1 MSHAPPKQF
10 TDNSPKPNTSPL
22 QPHTM
27 DSLNSEINASNTE
40 VAVDAVEE
48 IKVYSTFDEMSLP
61 ENLLRGIYAYGFET
75 PSKIQQRAIVPMV
88 NGRDIIAQA
97 QSGTGKTGTFSIGA
111 MSILNPE
118 LKAPQVLVLAPTRE
132 LAQQTEKVAAAIGSY
147 MGVQVHSA
155 TGGPPIAEDIRALQR
170 GAQFIVGTPGR
181 IYDLIR
187 RGALKLDAMRV
198 LIMDE
203 ADQMLED
210 RFREQVHC
218 ILEFKFPS
226 TTQVAL
232 FSATLPPEVTEVAE
246 KFLQNPCRILLPP
259 EQVTL
264 DGIKQYYVDLQR
276 EEWKFDALMDLYKH
290 LTINQLLIFVNKRQR
305 AEWLAS
311 RLAENGFTLE
321 CIHGEMDVAE
331 RKKRMD
337 DFRKGQVRVLIST
350 DLLARGI
357 DVQQVSMVIN
367 YELPLQRENYILSIL
382 LSGVFNVLPGE
393 IFCSSFEISSPPRV
407 SSALACSELIVDLR
421 ASN

>member
-1 MSHAPPKQF
+1 MIHVELDKMSTKPLNNTL
-10 TDNSPKPNTSPL
+10 TDNS
-22 QPHTM
+22 TM
-27 DSLNSEINASNTE
+27 QAESATMPITNDEVVVYDS
-40 VAVDAVEE
+40 
-48 IKVYSTFDEMSLP
+48 FDKMDLP
-61 ENLLRGIYAYGFET
+61 ENLLRGIYAYGYDK
-75 PSKIQQRAIVPMV
+75 PSKIQQRAIVPMR
-88 NGRDIIAQA
+88 NGRDIIAQS

-111 MSILNPE
+111 MSIIDPE
-118 LKAPQVLVLAPTRE
+118 LKAPQVLVLSPTRE
-132 LAQQTEKVAAAIGSY
+132 LAQQTEDVARNIGLY
-147 MGVQVHSA
+147 LKIQVHSA

-218 ILEFKFPS
+218 ILEFKFPP

-232 FSATLPPEVTEVAE
+232 FSATMPPEVTEVAE

-259 EQVTL
+259 DEVTL
-264 DGIKQYYVDLQR
+264 EGIKQYYVELDR

-290 LTINQLLIFVNKRQR
+290 LTINQLLIFVNKRQK
-305 AEWLAS
+305 AEWLAA
-311 RLAENGFTLE
+311 RLSENGFTLE
-321 CIHGEMDVAE
+321 CIHGDMDVAE
-331 RKKRMD
+331 RKKRMN
-337 DFRKGQVRVLIST
+337 DFRKGMVRVLIST

-367 YELPLQRENYILSIL
+367 YELPMQRENYIHRIGRSGRYGRKGVAINLMLTDEMRALKEIETYYKTMITTLPSDLSNL
-382 LSGVFNVLPGE
+382 GN
-393 IFCSSFEISSPPRV
+393 
-407 SSALACSELIVDLR
+407 
-421 ASN
+421 

>member
-1 MSHAPPKQF
+1 MSDATTSQTLISHKPSPP
-10 TDNSPKPNTSPL
+10 D
-22 QPHTM
+22 TM
-27 DSLNSEINASNTE
+27 DNFDNEPAPE
-40 VAVDAVEE
+40 VAAAGPDD
-48 IKVYSTFDEMSLP
+48 IKVYDTFDEMGLP
-61 ENLLRGIYAYGFET
+61 ENLLRGVYSYGFDQ
-75 PSKIQQRAIVPMV
+75 PSKIQQRAIVPIM
-88 NGRDIIAQA
+88 NGRDVIAQA

-111 MSILNPE
+111 MSILNPD
-118 LKAPQVLVLAPTRE
+118 LKAPQVLVLSPTRE
-132 LAQQTEKVAAAIGSY
+132 LAQQTEEVARAIGSY
-147 MGVQVHSA
+147 LKIQVHSA

-181 IYDLIR
+181 VYDLIR
-187 RGALKLDAMRV
+187 RGALKLDAMRI

-218 ILEFKFPS
+218 ILEFKFPP

-232 FSATLPPEVTEVAE
+232 FSATMPPEVTEVAE

-264 DGIKQYYVDLQR
+264 DGIKQYFVALDR
-276 EEWKFDALMDLYKH
+276 EDWKFAALMDLYKH
-290 LTINQLLIFVNKRQR
+290 LNINQLLIFVNKRAR
-305 AEWLAS
+305 AEWLAA

-331 RKKRMD
+331 RKKRMN
-337 DFRKGQVRVLIST
+337 DFRKGMVRVLIST

-367 YELPLQRENYILSIL
+367 YELPLQRENYIHRIGRSGRFGRKGVAINLVVNEEMRSLQDIESYYKTRIVPLPEDLSNL
-382 LSGVFNVLPGE
+382 G
-393 IFCSSFEISSPPRV
+393 
-407 SSALACSELIVDLR
+407 
-421 ASN
+421 